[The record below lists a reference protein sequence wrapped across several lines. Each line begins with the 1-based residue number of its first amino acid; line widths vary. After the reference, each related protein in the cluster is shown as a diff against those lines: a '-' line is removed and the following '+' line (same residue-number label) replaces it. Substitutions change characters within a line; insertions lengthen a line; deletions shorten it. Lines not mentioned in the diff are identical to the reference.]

1 MNENE
6 QFRTSD
12 INLASF
18 LSAKGFQLFKIE
30 NHSKRK
36 IFVFD
41 NNLQLK
47 HLTEVFYF
55 AQENDAELM
64 VDARKLFRSL
74 KELKTKIY
82 SIDYH

>member
-18 LSAKGFQLFKIE
+18 LCAKGFQLLKIE